1 MTLIPQDSLDWL
13 VALLRDGRAYYRHA
27 LVYTEDV
34 EMRHVFEVVAE
45 ARNSLLTDLR
55 AVGMIKPSGLADVP
69 LDATAAPPQHR
80 YEALRRQFD
89 PAHPASQA
97 HALIPRENATLRLI
111 ESVFRSHPED
121 VVRGLMKKHYPRMQ
135 HASAI
140 MHRLAEQQLQAA

>member
-1 MTLIPQDSLDWL
+1 MTLIPHESLDWL

-34 EMRHVFEVVAE
+34 EMRYAFEVVAE
-45 ARNSLLTDLR
+45 ARNALLADLR
-55 AVGMIKPSGLADVP
+55 AVGMIKPSGLGDVP

-89 PAHPASQA
+89 PAHPAHQA
-97 HALIPRENATLRLI
+97 QALIPREDATLRLV

-121 VVRGLMKKHYPRMQ
+121 VVRGLMKKHYPRLQHGGEIMQ
-135 HASAI
+135 RMA
-140 MHRLAEQQLQAA
+140 QQLRAA